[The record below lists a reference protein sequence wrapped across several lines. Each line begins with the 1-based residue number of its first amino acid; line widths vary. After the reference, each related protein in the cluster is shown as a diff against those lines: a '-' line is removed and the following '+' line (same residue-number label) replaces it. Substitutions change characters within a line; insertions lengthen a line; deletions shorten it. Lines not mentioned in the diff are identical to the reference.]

1 MDSISIM
8 EMIDGLY
15 EGEEY
20 SLNMEEVVND
30 VCDFMNRYKFDG
42 VEKNLFDV
50 RFRKLTQ
57 HKDVLSL
64 ELKLVVLGEEDKKYL
79 DFYVERKL
87 VVVK

>member
-1 MDSISIM
+1 MDSVNVM
-8 EMIDGLY
+8 ELIDGLY
-15 EGEEY
+15 EGEDY
-20 SLNMEEVVND
+20 SLNMEEVVSD
-30 VCDFMNRYKFDG
+30 VCDFINKYKFDG
-42 VEKNLFDV
+42 VDKNLFDV

-64 ELKLVVLGEEDKKYL
+64 DLKLVVIGEEDEKYL

>member
-30 VCDFMNRYKFDG
+30 TCDFMNRHKFDG

-50 RFRKLTQ
+50 RFKKLTQ

-64 ELKLVVLGEEDKKYL
+64 ELRLVVLGEEDEKYL